1 MKNTLRPFYN
11 QTDYYKARIEALT
24 KYNAEKQ
31 DEIDR
36 LISYVVELCDQKCPE
51 EYKQVVL
58 REITK
63 Y

>member
-11 QTDYYKARIEALT
+11 QTDYYKARIEA
-24 KYNAEKQ
+24 
-31 DEIDR
+31 
-36 LISYVVELCDQKCPE
+36 SYVVELCDKECPE

>member
-11 QTDYYKARIEALT
+11 QTEYDRARIEALT

-36 LISYVVELCDQKCPE
+36 LISYVVELCDEECPE
-51 EYKQVVL
+51 EYKRVVL